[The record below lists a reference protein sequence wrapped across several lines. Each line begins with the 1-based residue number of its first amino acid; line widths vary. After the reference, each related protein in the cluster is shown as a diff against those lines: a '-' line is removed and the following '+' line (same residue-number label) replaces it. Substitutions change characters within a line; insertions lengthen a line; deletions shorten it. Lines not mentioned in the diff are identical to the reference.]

1 MSVDVEGGFASARV
15 EISPGVERDC
25 FYVSHPMP
33 RAAGARSNLSV
44 IYSCGKPSDGGRGS
58 GDWSWSAPVVVD
70 PSSSSYS
77 SLLPRGDGRLLALY
91 AFANSTTTAP
101 MGCIGAFWPSPHS
114 SGYACEGGIRIAEV
128 PLPWVRGRGGGSS
141 GKTDELLPDNSA
153 GLHRRAAQ
161 NDDRA
166 ARRLGGDAAARA
178 PTATKSRY
186 EVMLNTEWPTG
197 CVKHLKRPQTD
208 LPDFDH
214 WKIRTN
220 PGDAFSGPVVA
231 TLVGAGKFPSFSG
244 MHAGDWNCTKTNCT
258 AYYGGLPQL
267 TNLSAHLEQLEHDLT
282 ASIPDP
288 HWSGV
293 AALDWESWKP
303 DWRQNRYNEYWVY
316 VNRSIELVQQRH
328 PSWPVSRAI
337 IAGIWVAFFQGCQ
350 AITCIVRTGGPAG
363 AGCEAGVRRCRS
375 EVLV

>member
-1 MSVDVEGGFASARV
+1 MAVDVEGGFASARV
-15 EISPGVERDC
+15 ETSPGVERDC

-44 IYSCGKPSDGGRGS
+44 IYSCGKPSDGGRES

-101 MGCIGAFWPSPHS
+101 MGCIGAFWPSPRS
-114 SGYACEGGIRIAEV
+114 SGYACAGGIRVAEV
-128 PLPWVRGRGGGSS
+128 PLPWVRDRGGASS

-303 DWRQNRYNEYWVY
+303 EWRQNRYNEYWVY

-337 IAGIWVAFFQGCQ
+337 IAGIWVAFLQERHSN
-350 AITCIVRTGGPAG
+350 IVVADRRTLG
-363 AGCEAGVRRCRS
+363 R
-375 EVLV
+375 